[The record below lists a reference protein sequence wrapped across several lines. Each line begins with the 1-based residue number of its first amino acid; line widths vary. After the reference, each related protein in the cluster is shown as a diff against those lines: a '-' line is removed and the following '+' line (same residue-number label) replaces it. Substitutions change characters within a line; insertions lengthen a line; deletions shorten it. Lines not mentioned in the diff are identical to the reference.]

1 MATIYEI
8 TDDILFIN
16 KMIEQGEI
24 DPEALKGALAVS
36 KEELSL
42 KLENYCKCIKNF
54 ESDIKGL
61 KDEENRLAAKRKTLE
76 EAIDRMKRAMEWS
89 LKETLTEEDDKKMKC
104 GTFTCAM
111 QKNTPSVVLDCEDG
125 LVPDKYLVPQ
135 PPKVDRILLKED
147 IDGGVDLSGIAHLE
161 QSESIR
167 IR

>member
-8 TDDILFIN
+8 TDDIRFIQQ
-16 KMIEQGEI
+16 MLEEGEV

-36 KEELSL
+36 REELAI

-61 KDEENRLAAKRKTLE
+61 KEEENRLATKRKRLE
-76 EAIDRMKRAMEWS
+76 DTIDRMKRAMEWS
-89 LKETLTEEDDKKMKC
+89 LNETFTEDEPKKMSC

-111 QKNTPSVVLDCEDG
+111 QKNPASVVLDCEED
-125 LVPDKYLVPQ
+125 LVPEKYQIPQKPKIDK
-135 PPKVDRILLKED
+135 KLLKED
-147 IDGGVDLSGIAHLE
+147 IDGGVDLSGIAHTE